1 MLETTLR
8 RGGEG
13 GRGGKGG
20 RGGEGGR
27 GRSLIVVVSTVL
39 SAIVVAFVCV
49 QLLTTE
55 SIV

>member
-13 GRGGKGG
+13 GRGGK
-20 RGGEGGR
+20 GGR

>member
-8 RGGEG
+8 RGG
-13 GRGGKGG
+13 K
-20 RGGEGGR
+20 GGR

>member
-13 GRGGKGG
+13 GRGDK
-20 RGGEGGR
+20 GGR

>member
-8 RGGEG
+8 
-13 GRGGKGG
+13 

-39 SAIVVAFVCV
+39 SAIVGFECDCSCFCLCATFDYRVHC
-49 QLLTTE
+49 
-55 SIV
+55 INGDYN